1 MEMEVPSHVPSLLDR
16 SRKYPTS
23 HVPEIEDEHIND
35 LWEEI
40 KRAKVD
46 AQTVKS
52 PPLEVVDF
60 DLKTLFLELMCL
72 EGRGPI
78 KIEPE

>member
-23 HVPEIEDEHIND
+23 HVPAEIEDKHVND

-46 AQTVKS
+46 A
-52 PPLEVVDF
+52 
-60 DLKTLFLELMCL
+60 
-72 EGRGPI
+72 
-78 KIEPE
+78 